1 MNNKRYSFAC
11 GVVNNSIFSHNQTKY
26 IGNEI
31 QPVVL
36 TGLCRLIIHHF
47 KRCIIKIKKYFEI
60 GY

>member
-36 TGLCRLIIHHF
+36 TGLCRLIIHHY
-47 KRCIIKIKKYFEI
+47 KNKKIF
-60 GY
+60 